1 MGQEGSKT
9 GGAGLQGTNYCY
21 ICRAPT
27 IVTAKNGQCYKC
39 KKCVCKNCSKKI
51 VPAGGAGKLTI
62 CEQCGEPQ
70 INISMPKK
78 AEKVISLKP
87 GDNKLPTD
95 WKTLLDMP
103 LQKASGRKI
112 FIS

>member
-1 MGQEGSKT
+1 
-9 GGAGLQGTNYCY
+9 
-21 ICRAPT
+21 
-27 IVTAKNGQCYKC
+27 
-39 KKCVCKNCSKKI
+39 
-51 VPAGGAGKLTI
+51 
-62 CEQCGEPQ
+62 
-70 INISMPKK
+70 MPKK